1 MFRSTSSATR
11 RLVTT
16 ACTLRLPPHGHA
28 RFSSATGAGEPLSDG
43 HGTAEAIEHPP
54 DGVRMLTV
62 PEIRRAG
69 RVIQQDEG

>member
-1 MFRSTSSATR
+1 VSLSQM
-11 RLVTT
+11 VT
-16 ACTLRLPPHGHA
+16 AL
-28 RFSSATGAGEPLSDG
+28 
-43 HGTAEAIEHPP
+43 AEAIEHPP